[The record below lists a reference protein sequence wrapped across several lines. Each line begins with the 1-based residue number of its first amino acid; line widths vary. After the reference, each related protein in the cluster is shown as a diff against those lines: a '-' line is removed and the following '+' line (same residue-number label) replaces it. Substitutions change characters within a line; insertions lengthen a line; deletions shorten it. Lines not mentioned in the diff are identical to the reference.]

1 MSFGIRRFLL
11 LVFSYI
17 KFLYYSCVSIFSKE
31 YPPEQK
37 EIKSLLI
44 IKLDEIGDYI
54 LFRNFLRYFKASEK
68 FIGYKITL
76 CGNIAWKSIFDF
88 LDKDCVDSSFWIN
101 KIKFSKN
108 LFYRNKIIK
117 LIKGV
122 EYNTVIN
129 GSLSRVFYTDDTLVK
144 AANAKFKI
152 GSKTDFSNQFLW
164 QKKISDNYYTE
175 LIEIDDESV
184 FEFHRNK
191 YFVSK
196 AVKTEID
203 VTAPVIEKDN
213 LKYNDELVDT
223 FAAFY
228 LGGRVKYKI
237 WDTKNFISVAKYIY
251 ERFNLKIVLLGDA
264 KDIEYSKKFKNHF
277 ENKYITDFTSK
288 TNLVEVLEILNNAQI
303 AVMNDSGL
311 AHIAA
316 GLNKNLIVLANGTHL
331 GRFFPYPESYKNV
344 KAIYPPVIE
353 NKLKNF
359 KNMIKEYKYRSV
371 LDINSIS
378 VERVIEEIDNLL
390 V

>member
-17 KFLYYSCVSIFSKE
+17 KFLYYSCLSIFSKE

-54 LFRNFLRYFKASEK
+54 LFRNLLRYFKASEK
-68 FIGYKITL
+68 FNGYKITL
-76 CGNIAWKSIFDF
+76 CGNIVWKSIFDF
-88 LDKDCVDSSFWIN
+88 LDKDYIDSSIWIN
-101 KIKFSKN
+101 KIKFSRN
-108 LFYRNKIIK
+108 MFYRNSIIK
-117 LIKGV
+117 FIKKV

-129 GSLSRVFYTDDTLVK
+129 GSLSRVFFTDDTLVK

-152 GSKTDFSNQFLW
+152 GSKTDFSNQFHW
-164 QKKISDNYYTE
+164 QKKISDSYYSE
-175 LIEIDDESV
+175 LIEVNDENV

-191 YFVSK
+191 DFVSK
-196 AVKTEID
+196 VLKTEIHAK
-203 VTAPVIEKDN
+203 APVIEKDN
-213 LKYNDELVDT
+213 LKYNNELVDT
-223 FAAFY
+223 FAIFY
-228 LGGRVKYKI
+228 LGGRAKYKI
-237 WDTKNFISVAKYIY
+237 WDTKNFISVAKHIY
-251 ERFNLKIVLLGDA
+251 EKFNLKIVLLGDA
-264 KDIEYSKKFKNHF
+264 KDIEFSKKFKNHF
-277 ENKYITDFTSK
+277 ENKYVIDFTSK
-288 TNLVEVLEILNNAQI
+288 TNLIEVLEILNNAQI

-316 GLNKNLIVLANGTHL
+316 GLNKKIIVLVNGTHL
-331 GRFFPYPESYKNV
+331 GRFFPYPESFKNV
-344 KAIYPPVIE
+344 KSIHPPVIE
-353 NKLKNF
+353 NNLKNF
-359 KNMIKEYKYRSV
+359 KNMIKEYKYRST